1 MDRLGLQPPGGFK
14 VEPRMKSQTDG
25 LNDDWARRYSE
36 LRLGTE
42 FDLVPSVPEPVTEAA
57 QSAQAPSS

>member
-1 MDRLGLQPPGGFK
+1 VLDRLRLTPPEGFK
-14 VEPRMKSQTDG
+14 VEPRMKSQSDG

-42 FDLVPSVPEPVTEAA
+42 FDLVPSLPEPVHPP
-57 QSAQAPSS
+57 AP